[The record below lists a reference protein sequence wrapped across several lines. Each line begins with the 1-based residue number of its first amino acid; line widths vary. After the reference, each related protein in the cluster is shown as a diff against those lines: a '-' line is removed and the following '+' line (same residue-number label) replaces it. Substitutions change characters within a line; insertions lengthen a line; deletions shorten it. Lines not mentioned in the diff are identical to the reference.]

1 MTPTTQ
7 RGFLIL
13 ADITG
18 FTPFVA
24 TTELEHSQE
33 ILRHMLNGII
43 SFLTPVF
50 TLAEV
55 EGDAVFV
62 YATDTNG
69 QTKHNDG
76 DVRNPSRLGE
86 KVTDVIESL
95 YYSFRDKKN
104 SFHRARTCECN
115 ACQMAATLDLK
126 FVVHYGEYIMNNFG
140 GKDKPLGPSVN
151 VAHRLLKNH
160 VTEVTGWKAYLLF
173 TKECVDRIGLDVTDF
188 HHHTESYE
196 HIGNVET
203 FTTDLHAQYKKYLS
217 ERTVYVSTD
226 NADFIV
232 QKDFPVVPSLL
243 WEWLNDPKRKTRWSE
258 GSDWNILSRPAGRMG
273 RGATNHCVNSRVI
286 ETILDY
292 RPFDYYTSKMGRGPL
307 NFTLTFKFEAIPEGC
322 RLFWIVKMNGVLPA
336 VLKRSITKFLLVNGM
351 GVHGNLRKLLGLIEA
366 EKLNPEITYDPVKA

>member
-7 RGFLIL
+7 KGFLIL

-62 YATDTNG
+62 YLTDSKG
-69 QTKHNDG
+69 QPNSPAADIG
-76 DVRNPSRLGE
+76 SQSRLGE
-86 KVTDVIESL
+86 MVPDVIESM
-95 YYSFRDKKN
+95 YYSYRDKKN

-126 FVVHYGEYIMNNFG
+126 FVVHYGEYIMNNAG

-160 VTEVTGWKAYLLF
+160 VTEATGWKAYALF
-173 TKECVDRIGLDVTDF
+173 TKECVSRIGLNVTEF
-188 HHHTESYE
+188 HHGTEMFE
-196 HIGNVET
+196 HIGSVET
-203 FTTDLHAQYKKYLS
+203 FSVDLNARYKGYLS
-217 ERTVYVSTD
+217 ERTVYISSAE
-226 NADFIV
+226 ADFVV
-232 QKDFPVVPSLL
+232 QKDFPVAPALL
-243 WEWLNDPKRKTRWSE
+243 WEWFNDPKRKTLWSE
-258 GSDWNILSRPAGRMG
+258 GSNWNILSRPAGRMG
-273 RGATNHCVNSRVI
+273 RGSTNHCVNSKVI

-292 RPFDYYTSKMGRGPL
+292 RPFEYYTSKMGRGPL
-307 NFTLTFKFEAIPEGC
+307 NFTSTFKFEAIPQGC
-322 RLFWIVKMNGVLPA
+322 RLFWYIKMNGILPTTM
-336 VLKRSITKFLLVNGM
+336 KRSITKLLLEKGM
-351 GVHGNLRKLLGLIEA
+351 GVHRNFKKLLALIEA
-366 EKLNPEITYDPVKA
+366 EKLKSEVTYYPAMG